1 MLRVRNVNLYLH
13 RALQCNVVYVEV
25 LVVLIIAYFHFTI
38 SSYLSSV
45 IRLSVWSNQQKKMHL
60 IILVFNK
67 TKRKYDMISF

>member
-60 IILVFNK
+60 IILVFIQD
-67 TKRKYDMISF
+67 YDSFMI

>member
-38 SSYLSSV
+38 SSYMSSV
-45 IRLSVWSNQQKKMHL
+45 ITLRVWSNQQQKNS
-60 IILVFNK
+60 FNY
-67 TKRKYDMISF
+67 TCIQQNVNMI